1 MDGSISADRGVHDG
15 TGRLAGHRDSG
26 EHVAHLGGKGGGDP
40 LFPAGVILEGAG
52 DAPGAGLDGPLDA
65 GNPRISS
72 FVPAPTE
79 SCRRHGRFV
88 VQEEPPGHYNV
99 DDGVGAPNNDA
110 ESRPTSP
117 LDAPF
122 LGKIE
127 TAIVNRVTELSGDPM
142 ADLFA
147 EQSVAAS
154 VQSVVRQSTT
164 TAGTLRRNPN
174 ITYGQGTLTRLF
186 HGVPMVTVGVKAVA
200 SGHEYGGPTVVV
212 QCNAD
217 GMKSGVTAA
226 RIVKSAGINFGGWVC
241 VVWCPPHRR
250 AAVLAAPVGSGDELY
265 YLVCLC
271 NMAANGAISVGA
283 NVEAAMTSVA
293 GHGGP
298 TGIHPVYG
306 RQDSP
311 FYKWYRTLTPRPNG
325 WRTSAG
331 ARITVVGGSPE

>member
-1 MDGSISADRGVHDG
+1 MDGSVSADRGVHDG

-26 EHVAHLGGKGGGDP
+26 EHVADLGGEGGGDP
-40 LFPAGVILEGAG
+40 LFPAGVILKGAG

-65 GNPRISS
+65 GNPRINS

-99 DDGVGAPNNDA
+99 DDGVGALDDDA
-110 ESRPTSP
+110 EIRPTSP

-122 LGKIE
+122 LGQIE
-127 TAIVNRVTELSGDPM
+127 TAIVDRVTELSGDPM

-147 EQSVAAS
+147 EKSVAAS

-164 TAGTLRRNPN
+164 AAGTLRRNPN
-174 ITYGQGTLTRLF
+174 ITYGQGTLTRLC
-186 HGVPMVTVGVKAVA
+186 HGVPMVTVGVEAVA

-226 RIVKSAGINFGGWVC
+226 RIVESAGINFGGWVC
-241 VVWCPPHRR
+241 VAWCGPHRR
-250 AAVLAAPVGSGDELY
+250 AAVLAAPVESGDELY

-293 GHGGP
+293 GHGGA

-306 RQDSP
+306 MQDSP
-311 FYKWYRTLTPRPNG
+311 FYKWYRTLTPHPNG
-325 WRTSAG
+325 WRTWTG